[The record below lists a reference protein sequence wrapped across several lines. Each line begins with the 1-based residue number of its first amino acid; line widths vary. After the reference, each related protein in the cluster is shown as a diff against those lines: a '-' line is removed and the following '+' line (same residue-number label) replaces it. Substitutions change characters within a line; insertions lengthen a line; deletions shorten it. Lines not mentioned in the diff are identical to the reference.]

1 MAEPY
6 EPVCLPV
13 ELSEVGLDGSD
24 CGLRSEV
31 GRLRGKK
38 EFPHRGPAAFAG
50 CHHGRRA
57 EVLES
62 PVAIVRRA
70 SDAFQPVAAWS
81 PAERN
86 PGGS

>member
-13 ELSEVGLDGSD
+13 ELSEVGPDGSD
-24 CGLRSEV
+24 CGLRSEA

-38 EFPHRGPAAFAG
+38 ELPHRVPAAFAG

-57 EVLES
+57 EVMES
-62 PVAIVRRA
+62 PVAVVRRA
-70 SDAFQPVAAWS
+70 FDTLQPVAAWS
-81 PAERN
+81 PAERY
-86 PGGS
+86 PGSS